1 MPDIN
6 FDCTFCQQNLDA
18 PEDMTGMNIECPSC
32 GKAIR
37 IPAPLHIHYPIKKTL
52 GPQPASG
59 PKIFASKTEPPVGGV
74 TGEAPVSEEVKTKT
88 ARIELPPETT
98 ATFTAPR
105 HSRII
110 MIKRSGK

>member
-6 FDCTFCQQNLDA
+6 FDCPFCKQNLDA

-32 GKAIR
+32 SKAIR

-59 PKIFASKTEPPVGGV
+59 PKIFASKTEASSGGV
-74 TGEAPVSEEVKTKT
+74 SGEAPASAEVKAKT
-88 ARIELPPETT
+88 AKIEIPPEALTP
-98 ATFTAPR
+98 ANMPR

-110 MIKRSGK
+110 VIKRAGK